1 MVSENECKT
10 FTVGVT
16 HFVRPPSQIWDSLGL
31 ALEGR
36 RRQPR
41 RACTSV
47 WFWSSLNEDTF
58 YQLRISQRFVK
69 TQGKPL
75 TKSSTVPS
83 VVSGLGMYFV
93 LRYVDRVA
101 FPMVPCL
108 ISTPPTKIW
117 AYRPSSASTRRFSW
131 AWSSVLW
138 SRFSIIG
145 PRSPSCPNKANE
157 RTFILATKFAA
168 LTSWETAGVPSS
180 IEEDVVTLVYERESM
195 VKRTASS
202 CHEWMCCASSA
213 SRGPAV
219 DCLFPQTSSI

>member
-1 MVSENECKT
+1 LQRYESGARKHVLFLVFTSPPPWPMVSENECKT

-117 AYRPSSASTRRFSW
+117 AYRPSSASTRRLDGIFLGLVIG
-131 AWSSVLW
+131 SVEQVFYYW
-138 SRFSIIG
+138 T
-145 PRSPSCPNKANE
+145 PKP
-157 RTFILATKFAA
+157 IL
-168 LTSWETAGVPSS
+168 S
-180 IEEDVVTLVYERESM
+180 
-195 VKRTASS
+195 
-202 CHEWMCCASSA
+202 
-213 SRGPAV
+213 
-219 DCLFPQTSSI
+219 Q